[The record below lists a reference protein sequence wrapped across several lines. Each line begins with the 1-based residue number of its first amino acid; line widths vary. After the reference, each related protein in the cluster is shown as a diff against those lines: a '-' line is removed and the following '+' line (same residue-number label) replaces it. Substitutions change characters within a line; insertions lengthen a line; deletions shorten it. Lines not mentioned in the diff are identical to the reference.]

1 MIVVTV
7 SQKQV
12 TRRMFVM
19 TVPHKQDEFVHNLKL
34 LSFFDYDSDAV
45 TMVFWCNLAKTPQR
59 GHCISRA
66 SPLGVHNPSRL
77 SLTAANRVRGRVLP
91 AHLRCAVCASTVT
104 ISLATTL
111 CMIFVVCGS
120 NATSTAAFGP

>member
-45 TMVFWCNLAKTPQR
+45 TMVFWCNLAKHRSVAIALAARHLLECTTRAVYHSPQR
-59 GHCISRA
+59 TEFVAVSYQHISDVPCVLQP
-66 SPLGVHNPSRL
+66 SPSHSR
-77 SLTAANRVRGRVLP
+77 R
-91 AHLRCAVCASTVT
+91 RCA
-104 ISLATTL
+104 
-111 CMIFVVCGS
+111 
-120 NATSTAAFGP
+120 